1 VIDLLKNWYKR
12 HFSDPQVAILA
23 FINLCGLAVIVLA
36 GDILAPLL
44 FAIVIAYVLDGAIDQ
59 FVRLKVPRFV
69 ALSVVFALFLTFLV
83 SLIFGLLPML
93 LRQSA
98 QFFREVPN
106 MISQGQALLMELPES
121 YPKVISQDQ
130 VVNLIGALRNE
141 MSEAGQYV
149 LSTSISSVIGL
160 ITLMVYLILVPLLV
174 FFFLKDKQKILDWA
188 GGFLPEE
195 RGLSVAVW
203 GEVNRKIASY
213 IRGKIGEIVII
224 WGVSYVTFMVLGLD
238 FAMLLSFLVG
248 ISVVVPYVG
257 AAVVTLPVA
266 VVAYYQ
272 WGFTSDFGYTLVAYG
287 VIQFID
293 GNLLVPILFSE
304 VVNLHPVAIITAVL
318 VFGGIWGF
326 WGVFFA
332 IPLATLI
339 HAVIN
344 VWPDRAKENA
354 SPQVAEVSNRV
365 SAGPGSGQTDRKTGS

>member
-1 VIDLLKNWYKR
+1 MIDLLRNWYKR

-23 FINLCGLAVIVLA
+23 FIILCGLAVIVLA

-59 FVRLKVPRFV
+59 FIRLKVPRLA
-69 ALSVVFALFLTFLV
+69 ALGIVFAIFLTFLV

-93 LRQSA
+93 FRQSA

-106 MISQGQALLMELPES
+106 MISQGQALLMELPER

-130 VVNLIGALRNE
+130 VINLIGALRNE
-141 MSEAGQYV
+141 VTEAGQYV
-149 LSTSISSVIGL
+149 LSTSISSVMGL
-160 ITLMVYLILVPLLV
+160 ISLMVYLILVPLLV

-188 GGFLPEE
+188 AGFLPEE

-213 IRGKIGEIVII
+213 IRGKIGEIII
-224 WGVSYVTFMVLGLD
+224 VWGVSYVTFMVLGLD

-257 AAVVTLPVA
+257 AAIVTLPVA

-344 VWPDRAKENA
+344 VWPVRGQDNEA
-354 SPQVAEVSNRV
+354 SPVSEVSARV
-365 SAGPGSGQTDRKTGS
+365 SASSGTGHAGRKTGS